1 MTMDLIGQSL
11 SKVEIAPQ
19 LKVVQEQIVEEESCR
34 REDSWSLSQRDLS
47 QVIRSTSAGVQ
58 ALP

>member
-1 MTMDLIGQSL
+1 MDPIGLSS
-11 SKVEIAPQ
+11 SKVEIAQPPE
-19 LKVVQEQIVEEESCR
+19 VVQEQIAEEESCR

-47 QVIRSTSAGVQ
+47 RAMRSTSAGVQ